1 MYIKSFSEFLHE
13 SYLYEIV
20 GQQVA
25 YFPGRFQPFHLGH
38 LNSIKKTSELFGVPV
53 IPLQILSK
61 KETSPFPDTLLEKI
75 GNELKNEYPFI
86 ADFFIYPTSVAPN
99 FVSNVVEFIRN
110 KNYEP
115 IGLGCGDDR
124 IKDYT
129 IQIDRAKKNAERYGV
144 IIPDNFTAKDVNV
157 RTSDEYSG
165 TAVRKALA
173 ENDIQTF
180 NRMMPPVLHKYYN
193 DLKKY
198 IK

>member
-13 SYLYEIV
+13 SYLYEII

-38 LNSIKKTSELFGVPV
+38 LNAVKRTSEVFGVPV

-61 KETSPFPDTLLEKI
+61 KETSPFPESLLEKM
-75 GNELKNEYPFI
+75 GNELKKEYSFI
-86 ADFFIYPTSVAPN
+86 ADFFIYPTNIAPN
-99 FVSNVVEFIRN
+99 FVSDIVKFIKS

-115 IGLGCGDDR
+115 IGLGCGADR

-144 IIPDNFTAKDVNV
+144 VIPDNFAAKMVDD
-157 RTSDEYSG
+157 RASGEYSG

-173 ENDIQTF
+173 ENDIQKF
-180 NRMMPPVLHKYYN
+180 NKLMPPVLHKYYN
-193 DLKKY
+193 ELKKY